1 MVSQGPATGPVPHPV
16 GFVEVFDLRAKQ
28 QLNRGYSDG
37 LARGIEIVVTP
48 AIFGVL
54 GWLLDRWLGTDPFLA
69 IGLGTFGVAGIFAK
83 LWLGY
88 DRDMAEAEAGKPW
101 TRSGTPGVTENNP
114 QGSSS

>member
-1 MVSQGPATGPVPHPV
+1 M

-37 LARGIEIVVTP
+37 LARGIEIVATP
-48 AIFGVL
+48 AVFGGF

-69 IGLGTFGVAGIFAK
+69 IGLGAFGVAGIFAK

-88 DRDMAEAEAGKPW
+88 DKDMAEAEAGKPW
-101 TRSGTPGVTENNP
+101 ARPAGTAPEGPVGEPG
-114 QGSSS
+114 S